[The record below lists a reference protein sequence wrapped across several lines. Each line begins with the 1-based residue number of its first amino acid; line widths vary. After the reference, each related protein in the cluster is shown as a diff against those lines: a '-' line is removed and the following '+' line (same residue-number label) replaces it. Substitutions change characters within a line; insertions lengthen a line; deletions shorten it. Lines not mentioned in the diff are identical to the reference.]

1 MRRLECLALVILHLT
16 LTSWMPRIFKGH
28 LVPLVMALIFYDSH
42 RRLVYW
48 LYRWG
53 NRVSEELLSKSPRG

>member
-42 RRLVYW
+42 RRQVYW

-53 NRVSEELLSKSPRG
+53 NRASEELSSKSPRG